1 MRGFAVQERLKQ
13 MEREAQEQEEQERL
27 ATQMMKDKILRSE
40 EEARRRQE
48 QPVEDSEIVE
58 EVFGFLPD
66 REQGSPPKA

>member
-1 MRGFAVQERLKQ
+1 
-13 MEREAQEQEEQERL
+13 MEREAQEQEERERM

-66 REQGSPPKA
+66 REQGAPPKAWDVY